1 MAGVYRLEISESEEE
16 LKEMLGRQ
24 KTGSDKERVQVLYL
38 LKSKQ
43 AGTVQAAA
51 QLIGRNRSTV
61 QEWIRGYREGGIAGI
76 LSHKPRVGRIPKI
89 PDWAQ
94 KALDKQLQQEKGF
107 NSYGEIRQWLQEKL
121 GIESTYKNVHDLV
134 HYRMKA
140 KPKVARPYSASQ
152 NQGQREDY
160 KKNSRIT

>member
-16 LKEMLGRQ
+16 LKELLGKQ

-43 AGTVQAAA
+43 APTVQAAA
-51 QLIGRNRSTV
+51 ELIGRNRSTV
-61 QEWIRGYREGGIAGI
+61 QEWLRGYRERGMAGI
-76 LSHKPRVGRIPKI
+76 LSHKPRLGRTPKI
-89 PDWAQ
+89 PTWAQ
-94 KALDKQLQQEKGF
+94 KALDKQLKQEEGF

-121 GIESTYKNVHDLV
+121 GIETTYKNVHDLV

-140 KPKVARPYSASQ
+140 RPKVPRPYSASQ
-152 NQGQREDY
+152 DQAQAEDY
-160 KKNSRIT
+160 KKNSLRI